1 MVSGLPRAALFM
13 VLAQVAACSS
23 TGAPTASSPPRDE
36 PDVYFGVVEAV
47 RQVPLPGSS
56 GMFGV
61 MGGGAVGGVAGGHVG
76 GGRGSQA
83 GAAAGAVAGS
93 IAGYALENAATT
105 REGLE
110 ISVRLD
116 SGQAKLIVQPDGES
130 FKPGDRVKVLV
141 GENGARVTH

>member
-1 MVSGLPRAALFM
+1 MVSGLPRAALIM

-23 TGAPTASSPPRDE
+23 TGAPTASSQPRDE

-47 RQVPLPGSS
+47 RQVPLPGTS
-56 GMFGV
+56 GMVGV

-83 GAAAGAVAGS
+83 GAAAG
-93 IAGYALENAATT
+93 YALENAATT
-105 REGLE
+105 KEGLE

-141 GENGARVTH
+141 SENGARVTH